1 MTAASAQRTIHN
13 PQIGDAVT
21 FLTTAQESGGAY
33 EWVEVRLQPGGGTP
47 LHYHMTFEEE
57 FEALDGRL
65 SLDCDGKTLL
75 LKPGQKAVAPLGSK
89 HRFYNQEKTEIVFRV
104 KVLPARSFEK
114 FLRMQY
120 GLARDGRTGANSMP
134 KSMLELAVVIRMGE
148 SYLIGPPVWLQK
160 GMFGLLYRIA
170 RWRGVERRLLALYCT
185 ETPGEVGAGGRYAG
199 ISGR

>member
-1 MTAASAQRTIHN
+1 MSATSSSRTIRN
-13 PQIGDAVT
+13 PQIGDTVT

-47 LHYHMTFEEE
+47 LHYHTTFEEE
-57 FEALDGRL
+57 FEALEGRL
-65 SLDCDGKTLL
+65 SLDCDGKTLQL
-75 LKPGQKAVAPLGSK
+75 APGQKAVAPLGSK
-89 HRFYNQEKTEIVFRV
+89 HRFYNQEKTEIAFRV

-120 GLARDGRTGANSMP
+120 GLARDGRTSANGMP
-134 KSMLELAVVIRMGE
+134 KSVLELAVVIRMGE

-170 RWRGVERRLLALYCT
+170 RWRGVERRLLARYCSASEEKKGT
-185 ETPGEVGAGGRYAG
+185 GERYAE
-199 ISGR
+199 IS

>member
-1 MTAASAQRTIHN
+1 MSATSSRRTIRN

-33 EWVEVRLQPGGGTP
+33 EWVEVCLQPGGGTP
-47 LHYHMTFEEE
+47 LHYHTTFEEE

-75 LKPGQKAVAPLGSK
+75 LAPGQKAIAPLGSK
-89 HRFYNQEKTEIVFRV
+89 HRFYNQENAEIVFRV

-120 GLARDGRTGANSMP
+120 GLARDGRTGANGMP

-148 SYLIGPPVWLQK
+148 SYLIGPPVWVQK

-170 RWRGVERRLLALYCT
+170 RWRGVERRLLSLYCS
-185 ETPGEVGAGGRYAG
+185 EAEEKEGGGERYAE
-199 ISGR
+199 IS